1 MLCTVSS
8 GAKINKHCIQ
18 VWLNGHKR
26 QLTIILTVG
35 MRSVYAAKTGNIV
48 SRLLC
53 TVGMDYVKSRSG
65 TPCPVLSVSDVT
77 CRIAIMFILLACL

>member
-1 MLCTVSS
+1 
-8 GAKINKHCIQ
+8 
-18 VWLNGHKR
+18 
-26 QLTIILTVG
+26 